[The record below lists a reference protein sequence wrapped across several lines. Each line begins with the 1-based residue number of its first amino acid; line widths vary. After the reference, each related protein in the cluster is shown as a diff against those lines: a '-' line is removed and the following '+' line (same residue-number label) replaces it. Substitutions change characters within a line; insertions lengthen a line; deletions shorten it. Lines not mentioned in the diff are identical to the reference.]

1 MKLKSLW
8 QWSRRAPGSTSRNA
22 TEERESTDQNATVKR
37 GQDGTKQHRALHL
50 DGLKGLIALQ
60 AWVYAFFLILCPGVI
75 TDTAVDGAQPAAFLL
90 GGPQWQDKIRTVMS
104 PLLFDGSL
112 QVSFFLVISARF
124 ISEGESRFFR
134 NPDIAV
140 LSRSI
145 YLRPHR
151 FVPLVAVAVASTRIL
166 LALQAFNSANRWSER
181 LPSLYSVAP
190 ASFSSFQEYLY
201 FLTSFFFSTHD
212 HLDYRPDSF
221 YLPPRN
227 TSWAL
232 ARTFQQ
238 SFTVY
243 ALLVILPFVR
253 AKDRLGGLAAFAL
266 VAAWVGSWAWYSVS
280 GVIISDLCHR
290 GVLQSMSR
298 SSWKVGQ
305 VAVRKCTFATC
316 LFLVGAMLKYAG
328 AVWPSVRK
336 AELVAHA
343 AQSTARLNHNFDTS
357 QKAYPRFDN
366 WFVVMAILCLVEMSP
381 RMRKVLSSRLL
392 RTFCKLSLALHLV
405 SGLVIQTLGSELV
418 EVSIARTN
426 RIGTILSTKDF
437 SVALAIAF
445 ILGMAN
451 LLIRAAIGAALP

>member
-1 MKLKSLW
+1 MKLKFLW
-8 QWSRRAPGSTSRNA
+8 QWSRRAPGPTSRIA
-22 TEERESTDQNATVKR
+22 SEERESTPQNATAKR
-37 GQDGTKQHRALHL
+37 GQDGTKPHRALHL

-75 TDTAVDGAQPAAFLL
+75 TDTSVDGAQPAAFLL
-90 GGPQWQDKIRTVMS
+90 GGPKWQDKIRKVMS

-112 QVSFFLVISARF
+112 QVSFFLMISARV
-124 ISEGESRFFR
+124 ISEGESC
-134 NPDIAV
+134 
-140 LSRSI
+140 SR
-145 YLRPHR
+145 LVFLPRPNADMPCIR
-151 FVPLVAVAVASTRIL
+151 
-166 LALQAFNSANRWSER
+166 LA
-181 LPSLYSVAP
+181 PS
-190 ASFSSFQEYLY
+190 
-201 FLTSFFFSTHD
+201 D
-212 HLDYRPDSF
+212 GSF
-221 YLPPRN
+221 YLSPRN

-232 ARTFQQ
+232 ARIFQQ

-253 AKDRLGGLAAFAL
+253 AKYRLGGLAAFAL

-280 GVIISDLCHR
+280 GVIISDLSHR
-290 GVLQSMSR
+290 GVLQSISR
-298 SSWKVGQ
+298 SSWKVGRF
-305 VAVRKCTFATC
+305 AIRKCTFATC

-343 AQSTARLNHNFDTS
+343 AQSTARLNRNFDTS

-381 RMRKVLSSRLL
+381 RTRKVLSAKPL

-426 RIGTILSTKDF
+426 RAGTILRTKDF

-445 ILGMAN
+445 ILGMAK